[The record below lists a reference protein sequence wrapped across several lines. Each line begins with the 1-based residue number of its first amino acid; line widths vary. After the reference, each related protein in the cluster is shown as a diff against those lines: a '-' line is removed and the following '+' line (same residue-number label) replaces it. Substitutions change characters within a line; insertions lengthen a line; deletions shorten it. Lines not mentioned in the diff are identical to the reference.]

1 METDP
6 GAAAK
11 ALGMQL
17 PDGVKLKI
25 QIQRRDTLYFVI
37 PPLAKRPED
46 ASADIN
52 QMDLWQSAD
61 IFCWIVPQALKLELL
76 AMRQAYRKAHP

>member
-37 PPLAKRPED
+37 PPMAKRPED
-46 ASADIN
+46 ASTDIN

-61 IFCWIVPQALKLELL
+61 LFCWIIPQGLKLELL

>member
-61 IFCWIVPQALKLELL
+61 LFCWIVPQALKLELL